1 MKETCIHKGCA
12 AFLFPYFEGWYLKH
26 QNRDDTIAFIP
37 AVHADQNGQWTVSL
51 QIVTEEGSWYFTY
64 PKEACRISR
73 KPFAVRIGRNI
84 FTEKG
89 IQLDIKS
96 RDLTVKGSIAY
107 GPFDRLKYDIMGF
120 FKYIPFLQCS
130 HGVLSMHHS
139 LRGGLTVNGRKISM
153 TGGRGYIETDKGRS
167 FPKSYLWT
175 QCGFGERSSVMLSAA
190 DIPFLGFHFQ
200 GCICVVHCRGREYR
214 MATYLGVRIEEYGE
228 GQVTVRQGKM
238 RLCVH
243 RLEEASHDLKAP
255 VCGEMT
261 RTIRESPSCR
271 VRYEFWLGDGLVFD
285 IISEQ
290 ASFEQADESAGSTYF
305 TSLHSPQ

>member
-1 MKETCIHKGCA
+1 M
-12 AFLFPYFEGWYLKH
+12 FPYFEGWYLKH

-73 KPFAVRIGRNI
+73 KPFGVRVGRNI

-89 IQLDIKS
+89 IKLDIKS

-228 GQVTVRQGKM
+228 GRVTVRQGKM

-255 VCGEMT
+255 VRGEMT

-285 IISEQ
+285 IISEH
-290 ASFEQADESAGSTYF
+290 ASFEQADESEGSTYF
-305 TSLHSPQ
+305 TSRLSPQ